1 MALRCLFVCSGS
13 PPISQDLVLGFQIRI
28 FERLFEDLG
37 RQPCAPFSTPSWP
50 PRFSSSQVRLRRLLG
65 RKLDRGGGP
74 LMAWLCRVRAGWGRP
89 IGAER
94 SQTPIFGTISFGLQ
108 PSGSSSQPSPRRFQT
123 SSLRR
128 TPPHLWPG
136 AQLSNEGLHRLS
148 SFPTPSSPSRFPTS
162 QVRHPRLRARA
173 CMGIMGGLGQSVY
186 QLIFKTKSFV
196 STLPC
201 TRIDI

>member
-1 MALRCLFVCSGS
+1 MFAR
-13 PPISQDLVLGFQIRI
+13 
-28 FERLFEDLG
+28 
-37 RQPCAPFSTPSWP
+37 AP
-50 PRFSSSQVRLRRLLG
+50 PRFPRISNSALSTSPFRTPFGTSGVSHVHRSPRHRGRRASPPRRFVCTGCSVGNWTAAGDRCWLG
-65 RKLDRGGGP
+65 CVVYGP
-74 LMAWLCRVRAGWGRP
+74 DGVGRS
-89 IGAER
+89 AR
-94 SQTPIFGTISFGLQ
+94 SAPRRRFLETISFGLQ

-123 SSLRR
+123 ISLRNR
-128 TPPHLWPG
+128 WPG
-136 AQLSNEGLHRLS
+136 AQLSNECLHRLS
-148 SFPTPSSPSRFPTS
+148 CTSFPTPSSPPRFPTS